1 MQRLTE
7 LAIAGRFV
15 PQPLESKQTC
25 TYCSYAALCRY
36 WTSGAGAESWRDHGS
51 ADEGT

>member
-1 MQRLTE
+1 
-7 LAIAGRFV
+7 V
-15 PQPLESKQTC
+15 PQPSEAKQTC

-36 WTSGAGAESWRDHGS
+36 WTSGAGAETWRDHGP